1 MGLIINTRG
10 VELSETAYIK
20 EEGKYTLKVVKYED
34 KGFDQKTGDS
44 QFALTFKGK
53 RVGEDKTYDYVEY
66 FVRTEN
72 RMFLLALLRDGFK
85 APEIYDPENLVGRY
99 IIANIKRNEYP
110 KNGET
115 KVNFKADPYHWE
127 YSKLNDNLPP
137 IPEAKEPIEDTF
149 ESPIPT
155 GRDIPT
161 IDIDSSEI
169 PF

>member
-53 RVGEDKTYDYVEY
+53 RAGEDKTYDYVEY
-66 FVRTEN
+66 FVRTKN

-85 APEIYDPENLVGRY
+85 APEIYDPESLVGRY
-99 IIANIKRNEYP
+99 IIANIKKNEYP
-110 KNGET
+110 KDGEI
-115 KVNFKADPYHWE
+115 KVNFKADPYQWE
-127 YSKLNDNLPP
+127 YSKLNDNLAP
-137 IPEAKEPIEDTF
+137 IPEAKDTEEDSLD
-149 ESPIPT
+149 SPIPIQ
-155 GRDIPT
+155 RDIPT
-161 IDIDSSEI
+161 IDIDEESI